1 MLALLIEF
9 RLRAF
14 VLALVLTSV
23 PAVAFAQEPLL
34 PARPLSAALALYADT
49 AQIGIDT
56 RVEVPRAPDAAP
68 SRALIVPLYAT
79 FAGLQALDAHST
91 LRAVKAGAVEQN
103 PLMQW
108 AAGSPGAM
116 IAVKSAAAVGTIYLV
131 EKGWKKNPV
140 RTVVLM
146 AVLNAAYAG
155 IAVNNYRIANSLR

>member
-1 MLALLIEF
+1 VPLTLSPWLRTLGVTLALI
-9 RLRAF
+9 A
-14 VLALVLTSV
+14 V
-23 PAVAFAQEPLL
+23 PTITFAQEDVL
-34 PARPLSAALALYADT
+34 PAQPLSSAIALYADT
-49 AQIGIDT
+49 TPSGIDVQVAIP
-56 RVEVPRAPDAAP
+56 RVTSPAP

-91 LRAVKAGAVEQN
+91 LRALNAGAVETN
-103 PLMQW
+103 PMMQW
-108 AAGSPGAM
+108 AAGSPGTLV
-116 IAVKSAAAVGTIYLV
+116 AVKAAAAAGTIFLA